1 MSSSSAKTRRR
12 KLLSLLRILET
23 MMIVIKMTAMTR
35 KMKVVKVVMTTKATP
50 RATMMIKMNHLK
62 VRVIAKMSKS
72 RSKLAWTMLA
82 QKKMTNLQ
90 PSLPKNQ

>member
-12 KLLSLLRILET
+12 KLLSLLRIPET
-23 MMIVIKMTAMTR
+23 TMIVIKMTAMTR
-35 KMKVVKVVMTTKATP
+35 KMKVMKVVMTTKTTP

-62 VRVIAKMSKS
+62 VRVIAMMSKS
-72 RSKLAWTMLA
+72 RSRLAWTMLVP
-82 QKKMTNLQ
+82 KKMTNHQ